1 MAFSLH
7 ATQLL
12 RIEPVNMM
20 QRMIADSFSMDVY
33 CASLNYEDSGD
44 QLSDGERIRC
54 MIPESSGMRV
64 SSVSRAQSR
73 PSRGPG
79 YVIPRL
85 FWTAVAPGIMMTL
98 SVLKLE
104 SHSSE
109 TGIFDACFM
118 AVVAAVLIVR
128 WCTWIAGDRC
138 DSFGG
143 KATLGRIL
151 GFTGIV
157 LGLAGS
163 FWLLISLVAEQPL
176 V

>member
-1 MAFSLH
+1 
-7 ATQLL
+7 
-12 RIEPVNMM
+12 MM

-33 CASLNYEDSGD
+33 CANLNYEDSGD
-44 QLSDGERIRC
+44 HVSDGERIRC
-54 MIPESSGMRV
+54 MMPESSGMRA

-73 PSRGPG
+73 PSRRPG

-85 FWTAVAPGIMMTL
+85 YWTAVAPGIMMVL

-109 TGIFDACFM
+109 TGIFDACFL
-118 AVVAAVLIVR
+118 AVVATVLVVR

-157 LGLAGS
+157 LGIAGS

>member
-1 MAFSLH
+1 
-7 ATQLL
+7 
-12 RIEPVNMM
+12 MM

-33 CASLNYEDSGD
+33 CAHLNHDDLGESIG
-44 QLSDGERIRC
+44 DGERNRS
-54 MIPESSGMRV
+54 MIHESSQMRT
-64 SSVSRAQSR
+64 SSVSRLQSR
-73 PSRGPG
+73 PSRSLA
-79 YVIPRL
+79 YVLPRL
-85 FWTAVAPGIMMTL
+85 IWIAVAPGTMMIL

-104 SHSSE
+104 SHTSE
-109 TGIFDACFM
+109 AGIFDICFLG
-118 AVVAAVLIVR
+118 VVATVLTVR
-128 WCTWIAGDRC
+128 WGTWIAGDRC

-143 KATLGRIL
+143 KMTLARIL